1 MPIREILFPTDFSEA
16 AQFAGR
22 YATMLGRKLGATLHV
37 IHVPFISLPGAPSA
51 PTDLAE
57 MYEAGRR
64 RAETQLKDLLQTEDW
79 RGLRIQTTVTIGMI
93 EDQIFKAAQ
102 GADLVV
108 MGTHGRTGI
117 ARVMLGSVT
126 EKVVRTVPCP
136 TLTVRHPEVK
146 VELPWGSR
154 VLTGRRQLSET
165 SRLQKILLPLDG
177 SPLAESVL
185 PTVRELAQ
193 PFGAALTLL
202 RVIPPYLGPSMRA
215 EEKISARDRAEVE
228 AYLRTTQQALQ
239 EAGIGVET
247 VVRVGDPAQ
256 EILNYAEAGEIDLI
270 ALATHGRTGLSRWL
284 IGSVAEK
291 ILRGSTLP
299 VLLYRAWCRLK

>member
-22 YATMLGRKLGATLHV
+22 YATLLGRKLGAALHV
-37 IHVPFISLPGAPSA
+37 IHVPFIPFPAAPSEL
-51 PTDLAE
+51 TGLAE
-57 MYEAGRR
+57 AYEAGRR
-64 RAETQLKDLLQTEDW
+64 RAEAQLKDLLQTEDW
-79 RGLRIQTTVTIGMI
+79 RGLRTRTAVTIGLI
-93 EDQIFKAAQ
+93 EDEILKAAQ
-102 GADLVV
+102 RADLVV

-136 TLTVRHPEVK
+136 VLTVRHPEVK
-146 VELPWGSR
+146 VELPWGG
-154 VLTGRRQLSET
+154 VLTGRRKLSET
-165 SRLQKILLPLDG
+165 ARLQRILIPLDG

-185 PTVRELAQ
+185 PAVRELAQ

-202 RVIPPYLGPSMRA
+202 QVIPPYLGPSARP
-215 EEKISARDRAEVE
+215 EEKVSARDRAEVE

-247 VVRVGDPAQ
+247 VVRVGDPAR
-256 EILNYAEAGEIDLI
+256 EILGYAEASEIDLI
-270 ALATHGRTGLSRWL
+270 ALATHGRSGLNRWL
-284 IGSVAEK
+284 LGSVAEK
-291 ILRGSTLP
+291 VLRGSALP
-299 VLLYRAWCRLK
+299 VLLYRAWCQLK